1 MSKPVTTEMLNDE
14 GIRSALELLQEQV
27 DRFEAESKK
36 IRFVVGE
43 RAITHQLPT
52 YYVHQFIGLSKR
64 LKTRRYYVLLAA
76 ILLILDLPEA
86 VQRYVISNA
95 EKQFLLLRDST
106 LETLDIKKLEHSNRT
121 FHFFRMKLKKVIHS
135 NGKNERLSH
144 KNSITYAVRHVRRH
158 LIASKIT
165 VHQSADTR
173 GTCREARNCACA
185 SC

>member
-1 MSKPVTTEMLNDE
+1 MSKSVTAEMLNDE

-27 DRFEAESKK
+27 GRYEAESKK
-36 IRFVVGE
+36 MRFVVGE

-106 LETLDIKKLEHSNRT
+106 LETLDIKRLEGLIQDIS
-121 FHFFRMKLKKVIHS
+121 FFSHEVEKSHPFKRKKRATKS
-135 NGKNERLSH
+135 QK
-144 KNSITYAVRHVRRH
+144 TA
-158 LIASKIT
+158 
-165 VHQSADTR
+165 
-173 GTCREARNCACA
+173 
-185 SC
+185 

>member
-27 DRFEAESKK
+27 DRYEAESKK
-36 IRFVVGE
+36 MRFVVGE

-106 LETLDIKKLEHSNRT
+106 LETLDIKRLEGLIQDISI
-121 FHFFRMKLKKVIHS
+121 FSQEIEKGLQPKKNKRAAKS
-135 NGKNERLSH
+135 Q
-144 KNSITYAVRHVRRH
+144 
-158 LIASKIT
+158 KI
-165 VHQSADTR
+165 V
-173 GTCREARNCACA
+173 
-185 SC
+185 

>member
-27 DRFEAESKK
+27 DRYEAESKK

-43 RAITHQLPT
+43 RTITHQLPT

-106 LETLDIKKLEHSNRT
+106 LETLDIKRLEGLIQDISIFSHEIDKSLTPKRKKRVTKLQ
-121 FHFFRMKLKKVIHS
+121 K
-135 NGKNERLSH
+135 
-144 KNSITYAVRHVRRH
+144 
-158 LIASKIT
+158 
-165 VHQSADTR
+165 SA
-173 GTCREARNCACA
+173 
-185 SC
+185 